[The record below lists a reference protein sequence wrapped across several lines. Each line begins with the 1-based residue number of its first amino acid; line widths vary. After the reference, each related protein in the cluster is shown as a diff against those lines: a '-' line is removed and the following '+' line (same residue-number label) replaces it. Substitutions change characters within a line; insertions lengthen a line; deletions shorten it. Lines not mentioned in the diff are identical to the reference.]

1 MEVKVNVDKA
11 LQDWL
16 AGCTALE
23 NAPLLNWLNEIDGSC
38 AVVPIP
44 TDRGKGFIDPEYIER
59 TYDFMLQVTAQG
71 SEVTDDINADIMQ
84 MMRDFQ
90 DWIEDCAI
98 TGNYPDFGENCS
110 CYDLKNLSEAP
121 YAAMIFETGIMQ
133 MQCSVR
139 LTYLE
144 ERINKL

>member
-1 MEVKVNVDKA
+1 MMKVNIDKA
-11 LQDWL
+11 LQDW
-16 AGCTALE
+16 AFECPALE
-23 NAPLLNWLNEIDGSC
+23 NKPLINWLNESNGDC
-38 AVVPIP
+38 AIVPIP
-44 TDRGKGFIDPEYIER
+44 TGRGADFIDPEYINR

-90 DWIEDCAI
+90 DWIDECEI
-98 TGNYPDFGENCS
+98 NGNYPDFGENCC
-110 CYDLKNLSEAP
+110 CYQLKNLSEAP
-121 YAAMIFETGIMQ
+121 YAAFVYETGVMQ

-144 ERINKL
+144 ERI